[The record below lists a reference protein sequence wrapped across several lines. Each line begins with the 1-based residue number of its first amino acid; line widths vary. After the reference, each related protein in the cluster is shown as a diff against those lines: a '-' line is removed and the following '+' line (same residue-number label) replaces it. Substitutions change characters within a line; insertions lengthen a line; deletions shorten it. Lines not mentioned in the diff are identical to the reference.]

1 MKIGNNIKAMVYNQT
16 FLVVASQQNIKM
28 AFTSNNL
35 FLENQM
41 QVLTLFHF
49 HLSIKN

>member
-1 MKIGNNIKAMVYNQT
+1 MKIRNNIKAMAYNQT
-16 FLVVASQQNIKM
+16 SLAVASQQNIKM

-41 QVLTLFHF
+41 QVLKLFHF
-49 HLSIKN
+49 HLFVKN